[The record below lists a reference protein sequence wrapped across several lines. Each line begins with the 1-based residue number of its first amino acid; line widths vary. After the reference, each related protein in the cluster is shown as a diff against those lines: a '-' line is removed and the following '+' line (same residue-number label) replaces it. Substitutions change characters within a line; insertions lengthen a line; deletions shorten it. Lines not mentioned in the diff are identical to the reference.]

1 MPDSEMTDTTNE
13 DKEIER
19 IARVAM
25 MSSLLARAM
34 HAEAERDR
42 MKDERDRMKD
52 ALHRISLGSQNNGTT
67 KEDLGREARA
77 ALKETNDD

>member
-19 IARVAM
+19 IARIAM

-34 HAEAERDR
+34 HAETERDR
-42 MKDERDRMKD
+42 MKDERDRMED
-52 ALHRISLGSQNNGTT
+52 ALRDIVLQCNGY
-67 KEDLGREARA
+67 EGRANIA
-77 ALKETNDD
+77 ATALSALKETDHD